1 MTRPGRCH
9 CEPGS
14 AAFFIERIGRI
25 DDRAIEW
32 RQTVIRGDRFTV
44 STSYP
49 EPRARLTA
57 ALPRAPAPS
66 DRRWRPWHPRL
77 LCPTGHLLTG
87 PALAS
92 ERPPELI
99 HERDSQTHQMYV
111 H

>member
-1 MTRPGRCH
+1 GLTLTSGDETLHSINLGEDQARALS

-49 EPRARLTA
+49 
-57 ALPRAPAPS
+57 RAPRPS
-66 DRRWRPWHPRL
+66 DRRCSLAPSPPLPGRAPLPHRPHPCLGRVPSRL
-77 LCPTGHLLTG
+77 QTG
-87 PALAS
+87 
-92 ERPPELI
+92 
-99 HERDSQTHQMYV
+99 
-111 H
+111 